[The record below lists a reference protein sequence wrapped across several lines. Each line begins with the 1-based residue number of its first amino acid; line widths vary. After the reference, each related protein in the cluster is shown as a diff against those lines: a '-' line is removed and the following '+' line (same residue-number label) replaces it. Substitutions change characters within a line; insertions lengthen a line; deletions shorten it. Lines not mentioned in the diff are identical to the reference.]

1 MRVFSLASLFFSLS
15 FIAFAQIVPGQLP
28 PGPPPQP
35 GELGPAPVKPSDV
48 KPDNPTPPALP
59 PPVDDPGALNG
70 DYTLKTTVRYVLVP
84 TTVLDPDGHGYVN
97 GLLAKDFEVYDNDK
111 PQKVIAEATQQPM
124 SVVLAV
130 QANSDTEP
138 LLPKIKKS
146 ATLLQGLV
154 TGEDGDVAI
163 LAFDHRMQHMQDFT
177 KDPDK
182 LDDAMQ
188 KIRPGSTRAALIDA
202 VLEADHMLRHHDPY
216 NQRRRVVILIS
227 RNVDKGSEAKLE
239 ETVHQ
244 MQFDGIIVYC
254 IDISKVLTA
263 AMKEPDYPRPANGGI
278 PAESM
283 PPLVGGGG
291 GPQTQTSVA
300 QQSTGNVLSAVP
312 PLFHSIR
319 DLFKKTPA
327 EAFTYFTGGNV
338 YSFAR
343 ERALADAISDIGRDL
358 NSQYILSYA
367 PDDTTKKEP
376 GFHTIRVAVDHP
388 GWRIRTRPG
397 YWWGGGNIQ

>member
-1 MRVFSLASLFFSLS
+1 M
-15 FIAFAQIVPGQLP
+15 
-28 PGPPPQP
+28 
-35 GELGPAPVKPSDV
+35 
-48 KPDNPTPPALP
+48 
-59 PPVDDPGALNG
+59 
-70 DYTLKTTVRYVLVP
+70 
-84 TTVLDPDGHGYVN
+84 N
-97 GLLAKDFEVYDNDK
+97 GLVAKDFEVYDNDK
-111 PQKVIAEATQQPM
+111 PQKVIAEYTQQPM

-146 ATLLQGLV
+146 ATLLHGLV

-163 LAFDHRMQHMQDFT
+163 LAFDHRIQHMQDFT

-188 KIRPGSTRAALIDA
+188 KIRPGSSQSALVDA
-202 VLEADHMLRHHDPY
+202 VLESDHMLRHHDPY

-227 RNVDKGSEAKLE
+227 RNVDHGSEAKLQ

-263 AMKEPDYPRPANGGI
+263 LMKQPDYPRPANGGI

-283 PPLVGGGG
+283 PPVVGGGS
-291 GPQTQTSVA
+291 GPQTQTTVA
-300 QQSTGNVLSAVP
+300 QESTGNVLNAAP
-312 PLFHSIR
+312 PLFRSIR

-327 EAFTYFTGGNV
+327 EAFTYLPAVGSTV
-338 YSFAR
+338 S
-343 ERALADAISDIGRDL
+343 
-358 NSQYILSYA
+358 
-367 PDDTTKKEP
+367 P
-376 GFHTIRVAVDHP
+376 GAS
-388 GWRIRTRPG
+388 TRG
-397 YWWGGGNIQ
+397 SHQRYW